1 MAECATQKSA
11 KNAKNPP
18 ENSQNP
24 AVSRC
29 CKAWNRAFNASFAR
43 EKNIYS
49 ARDEAG
55 AAYRDAMPN
64 LSGEQ
69 NIRDFIACAAH
80 GILIGAIEEKMSTKL
95 LYAAQVASGAL
106 ARAEKPPAPNR
117 NPERSG
123 GWQS

>member
-1 MAECATQKSA
+1 MAESATPQIAKSA
-11 KNAKNPP
+11 KNSP
-18 ENSQNP
+18 ESSQNP

-29 CKAWNRAFNASFAR
+29 CKAWNRAYNASFAR
-43 EKNIYS
+43 EKNNYS
-49 ARDEAG
+49 AREEAG
-55 AAYRDAMPN
+55 AAYRDAMPD
-64 LSGEQ
+64 LCGEQ

>member
-1 MAECATQKSA
+1 MAESATPKI
-11 KNAKNPP
+11 AKNPS
-18 ENSQNP
+18 EGSQNP

-29 CKAWNRAFNASFAR
+29 CKAWNRAYKATFALKKSDYTA
-43 EKNIYS
+43 EK
-49 ARDEAG
+49 EAG

-80 GILIGAIEEKMSTKL
+80 GILIGAIDEKMSTRL

-106 ARAEKPPAPNR
+106 ARAEKPPAPS
-117 NPERSG
+117 RSAA
-123 GWQS
+123 

>member
-1 MAECATQKSA
+1 MAESATPQIAKS
-11 KNAKNPP
+11 AKNPP

-43 EKNIYS
+43 EKNNYS
-49 ARDEAG
+49 AREDAG

-117 NPERSG
+117 SPERPG